1 MERVRVGGGTRER
14 TGARGNGLAQVNGGA
29 RGLREP
35 REQKRAPYPL
45 VERKNKNATC
55 PNRQVASRRRKMKRL
70 QLHAQARAFRTVDAF
85 HIHEANRRPHNAALL
100 REVKH
105 LPKRIITYWF

>member
-1 MERVRVGGGTRER
+1 MEAARTRR
-14 TGARGNGLAQVNGGA
+14 AGRGADAVHGARGGRGA
-29 RGLREP
+29 RDAADKNEL
-35 REQKRAPYPL
+35 PYPL

>member
-1 MERVRVGGGTRER
+1 MEAQAWNGCEWAEAAH
-14 TGARGNGLAQVNGGA
+14 GACKRPANRN
-29 RGLREP
+29 EP
-35 REQKRAPYPL
+35 PYPL

-85 HIHEANRRPHNAALL
+85 HIHEANRRPHNAVLL
-100 REVKH
+100 REAKH
-105 LPKRIITYWF
+105 LPKRIIEYWF